1 MMAIELG
8 APDLLQRVGA
18 LEERALTEVYETLSP
33 RLYRYACRLLDDPAE
48 AEELV
53 AETFHRFLL
62 VLQRGHGPAT
72 HLSAYLYRV
81 LHNAI
86 TDRFRRRPPADLP
99 LEDELT
105 ESPSSDPARL
115 SVARLEQA
123 RARAL
128 LQRLT
133 PEQRLVVTLKY
144 FEGLEN
150 DEIAAALGKNIGTV
164 KALQHRGL
172 QALRRQLEREGWRLE
187 GAWS

>member
-1 MMAIELG
+1 MESD
-8 APDLLQRVGA
+8 APEFRQRLTA
-18 LEERALTEVYETLSP
+18 LDERALTEVYEAFSP
-33 RLYRYACRLLDDPAE
+33 RLYRYARRLLDSPAE

-62 VLQRGHGPAT
+62 ALRRGGGPAT

-99 LEDELT
+99 LADELA
-105 ESPSSDPARL
+105 ESVSTDPARL
-115 SVARLEQA
+115 SVDHLEQA

-133 PEQRLVVTLKY
+133 PEQRLVITLKY
-144 FEGLEN
+144 LEGLEN
-150 DEIAAALGKNIGTV
+150 DEIAAVLGKNVGTV
-164 KALQHRGL
+164 KALQYRGL

>member
-1 MMAIELG
+1 MELD
-8 APDLLQRVGA
+8 APEFQRRLAA
-18 LEERALTEVYETLSP
+18 LDEQALTEVYETLSP
-33 RLYRYACRLLDDPAE
+33 RLYRYACRLLAEPAE

-53 AETFHRFLL
+53 AEAFHRFLL
-62 VLQRGHGPAT
+62 ALRRGRGPVT
-72 HLSAYLYRV
+72 YLSAYLYRV
-81 LHNAI
+81 LHNLI

-99 LEDELT
+99 LDDEFA
-105 ESPSSDPARL
+105 ESPGADPANV
-115 SVARLEQA
+115 SADHLEQA

-144 FEGLEN
+144 FEGLDNEA
-150 DEIAAALGKNIGTV
+150 IAAALGKNVGMV

>member
-1 MMAIELG
+1 MELT
-8 APDLLQRVGA
+8 APDLRQRVCA
-18 LEERALTEVYETLSP
+18 LDERALTEVYETLSP

-62 VLQRGHGPAT
+62 ALQRGHGPAT

-81 LHNAI
+81 LHNAL

-99 LEDELT
+99 LEDELA
-105 ESPSSDPARL
+105 EGASGDPARL
-115 SVARLEQA
+115 SAAHLEQA
-123 RARAL
+123 RARVL

-133 PEQRLVVTLKY
+133 PEQRFVVTLKY
-144 FEGLEN
+144 LEGLNN
-150 DEIAAALGKNIGTV
+150 DEIAAALDKPVGTV

-172 QALRRQLEREGWRLE
+172 QTLRRMLEREGWRLE